1 MLWGEDYNKMEKFTR
16 QDDQAVT
23 FYQSSSKMAQ
33 EKYFDALI
41 EPINIEEGWEIIDIG
56 CGTGN
61 NTFKLS
67 KLVGNNGSVF
77 GIDPITER
85 IEKARELYEMPNL
98 SFQEAFGNQVC
109 QFGDHFDIVVSSTA
123 MHWLTYDEKIAT
135 FAEIYKSLKDGGQ
148 FVFNLSRSSVVSHN
162 KIDHIAGKLDQ
173 FENFYPI
180 KTANE
185 LEEICRQAGFDGYI
199 SVEEKDFSLR
209 FEDFD
214 ELTRWYTASI
224 HYVEYEDMV
233 SKMKKMYQMNYPN
246 ENLNDEVIYVDQYFM
261 CYCKK

>member
-1 MLWGEDYNKMEKFTR
+1 MTTSNEENKCKICEKNFCQKNKLNSHGRVHTGEKRF
-16 QDDQAVT
+16 
-23 FYQSSSKMAQ
+23 
-33 EKYFDALI
+33 
-41 EPINIEEGWEIIDIG
+41 
-56 CGTGN
+56 
-61 NTFKLS
+61 
-67 KLVGNNGSVF
+67 
-77 GIDPITER
+77 
-85 IEKARELYEMPNL
+85 
-98 SFQEAFGNQVC
+98 
-109 QFGDHFDIVVSSTA
+109 
-123 MHWLTYDEKIAT
+123 
-135 FAEIYKSLKDGGQ
+135 KSLKVGGQ